1 MPAEKQGGNRNEE
14 SVCRSNPRA
23 RTRRL
28 CDANTRA
35 CTDRDTR
42 TADSNACCAN
52 CNASSASRD
61 YRAAHRHACFA
72 NRDTCSTDIT
82 NTRANDSVR
91 AIVQRSYRDAHLV
104 WTINVRSQ
112 NKFGVDCAARSDG
125 SQYGVHA
132 HAH

>member
-14 SVCRSNPRA
+14 SVYRSNPRA
-23 RTRRL
+23 RARRL

-61 YRAAHRHACFA
+61 YRAAHRHARA
-72 NRDTCSTDIT
+72 ARRNASAADRDT
-82 NTRANDSVR
+82 AE
-91 AIVQRSYRDAHLV
+91 RSDRDAHLV

-112 NKFGVDCAARSDG
+112 NKFRVDRAARSDDNQ
-125 SQYGVHA
+125 SGVHA
-132 HAH
+132 HAR

>member
-14 SVCRSNPRA
+14 SVYRSNPRA
-23 RTRRL
+23 RARRL
-28 CDANTRA
+28 CDANTPANRDARTTVA
-35 CTDRDTR
+35 CTDPGT
-42 TADSNACCAN
+42 
-52 CNASSASRD
+52 
-61 YRAAHRHACFA
+61 AHRHACFA

-112 NKFGVDCAARSDG
+112 DKFRVDRAARSDG
-125 SQYGVHA
+125 NQYGVHA
-132 HAH
+132 HAR